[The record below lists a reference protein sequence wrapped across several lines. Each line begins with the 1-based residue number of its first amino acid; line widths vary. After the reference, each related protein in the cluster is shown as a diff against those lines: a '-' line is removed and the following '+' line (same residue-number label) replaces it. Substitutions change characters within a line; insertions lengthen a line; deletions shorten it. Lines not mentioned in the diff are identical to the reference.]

1 MRFYQSVLLL
11 LWRSRACIPK
21 GAALL
26 SVLVAGACAGGFGGA
41 VAPPTTIRACEP
53 EVYFQHLKRHCVV
66 TTFGVGAILRPLEI
80 TNRVHVLL
88 LLWRSRACI
97 PKGTALLSVLVAGAS
112 AGGSP
117 PNKRGHGACPQ
128 LLA

>member
-1 MRFYQSVLLL
+1 M
-11 LWRSRACIPK
+11 
-21 GAALL
+21 
-26 SVLVAGACAGGFGGA
+26 
-41 VAPPTTIRACEP
+41 
-53 EVYFQHLKRHCVV
+53 

-80 TNRVHVLL
+80 TNGIHVLL

-97 PKGTALLSVLVAGAS
+97 PQGTALLSVLVAGAS
-112 AGGSP
+112 AGGFGGGGSP